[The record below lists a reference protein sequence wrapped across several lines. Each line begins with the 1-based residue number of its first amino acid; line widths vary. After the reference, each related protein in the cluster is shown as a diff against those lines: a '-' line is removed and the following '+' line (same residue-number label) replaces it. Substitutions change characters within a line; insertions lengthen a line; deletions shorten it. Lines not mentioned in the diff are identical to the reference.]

1 MHFALSFL
9 AGTLL
14 LWGCANQGAPEGG
27 PYDMEPPRLL
37 QANPEV
43 KATGVTARHFI
54 LTFDENV
61 KLSSQT
67 DKIIVSPPQRE
78 AARITAGG
86 RHVNIHLEDTL
97 RPNTTYSFYF
107 DDVIVDNNEDNPL
120 EGFSYLISTGQR
132 IDSMQVA
139 GRIVDALTYEPI
151 GGLIVGAYPSAML
164 QDSTLQKVAFPYVS
178 KTNKMGYFTMR
189 GLPDSTYRVFATKD
203 NDANYQYSDRSEGLA
218 FSRGD
223 YKTSLLDSMRTDTIR
238 IDSIVRR
245 DTLYRDSLVTRPYTY
260 YFPNDIAL
268 RYSVAQLQQVGME
281 RYSRLDSL
289 VCHVEFLTDVKELPR
304 LRSLDKPSSAEDRLY
319 WATAKGRSVDFWLK
333 DPDLIARDSVR
344 FTLTYPKTDSL
355 FVVREQTDT
364 LLFIKPQVREKKRSK
379 EGTPEPSPLQL
390 TIAGAK
396 GLRSGTP
403 SDSMYLV
410 ASRPLE
416 AFPSSSI
423 RLEVREDSTYK
434 PQPFTLEVD
443 SLDRLRYTLRFDRA
457 YGRSYRATLDSAALR
472 DIYGA
477 VSDSTAY
484 TQQIQKEEELGHL
497 SVTLQGIRTNA
508 LVQLLDKGDAVLLQA
523 RASEVKSDTTQLS
536 SSTSSAEGDKML
548 KDLLAQQR
556 GQAVAQDSL
565 PTDSVQG
572 KPQPLESCLVTFRD
586 LKPGDYYLR
595 LIVDE
600 DHNDEFTP
608 GDYPTRDPEEV
619 YYCPQTF
626 AVKKGFTS
634 EEKWNIH
641 AVSPFVAKPEE
652 LRKVKPDEA
661 KKKREDKN
669 VEYYKR
675 WGRKR
680 N

>member
-9 AGTLL
+9 AGSLL
-14 LWGCANQGAPEGG
+14 LWSCANQGAPEGG

-43 KATGVTARHFI
+43 KATGVTTRHFV

-78 AARITAGG
+78 AARITASG
-86 RHVNIHLEDTL
+86 RHVNIQLEDTL
-97 RPNTTYSFYF
+97 RPSTTYSFYF

-120 EGFSYLISTGQR
+120 EGFSYLISTGER
-132 IDSMQVA
+132 IDSMQVV

-151 GGLIVGAYPSAML
+151 GGLIVGAYPSAIL

-189 GLPDSTYRVFATKD
+189 GLPDSTYRIFATKD
-203 NDANYQYSDRSEGLA
+203 NDANYKYSDRSEGLA
-218 FSRGD
+218 FSRRD

-245 DTLYRDSLVTRPYTY
+245 DTLYRDSLVTHPHTY
-260 YFPNDIAL
+260 YFPQDVAL

-289 VCHVEFLTDVKELPR
+289 VCRVEFLTEVKALPR

-319 WATAKGRSVDFWLK
+319 WATAKGRSVDFWLR
-333 DPDLIARDSVR
+333 DPDLISRDSVH

-364 LLFIKPQVREKKRSK
+364 LLFVKPPTRTKKGAK
-379 EGTPEPSPLQL
+379 EATPERSPLQL
-390 TIAGAK
+390 TLAGAK
-396 GLRSGTP
+396 GLASGTP
-403 SDSMYLV
+403 GDSLYLV

-416 AFPSSSI
+416 TFPSSAL

-434 PQPFTLEVD
+434 PQLFTLEVD

-497 SVTLQGIRTNA
+497 SVTLQGIRSDA
-508 LVQLLDKGDAVLLQA
+508 LVQLLDKSDAVLLQA
-523 RASEVKSDTTQLS
+523 RATEVKSDSTQS
-536 SSTSSAEGDKML
+536 SPASSTAEGDKVL
-548 KDLLAQQR
+548 KDLLAQQSGR
-556 GQAVAQDSL
+556 VATKDSL
-565 PTDSVQG
+565 LVDSLQG
-572 KPQPLESCLVTFRD
+572 KSQPLESCRVSFRD

-595 LIVDE
+595 LIVDS

-634 EEKWNIH
+634 EEKWDIH
-641 AVSPFVAKPEE
+641 AVSPFSAKPEA
-652 LRKVKPDEA
+652 LRKTKPDEA

-669 VEYYKR
+669 AEYYKR

-680 N
+680 